1 MNASYPRFSRHRA
14 AAGVVLLEALIAMLI
29 FAFGVLGLVGLQ
41 AAMTQ
46 AQTSS
51 KFRADAAILATDL
64 FGLVQ
69 TDNFANL
76 GLYSTAGCSAHPR
89 CADWLAKVEA
99 TLPEAE
105 VSFTTSVGTGRVE
118 IAISWQ
124 QGGQD
129 RNSYNSS
136 MVWQQ

>member
-1 MNASYPRFSRHRA
+1 MNSSCPRFPRRRA
-14 AAGVVLLEALIAMLI
+14 QAGVMLLEALIAMLI

-51 KFRADAAILATDL
+51 KFRADASILATDL

-76 GLYSTAGCSAHPR
+76 GLYSTDGCSGYAR
-89 CADWLAKVEA
+89 CADWLEKVES

-129 RNSYNSS
+129 RNSYSTA